1 MAANYDGF
9 LTTTFDNVVNW
20 SRKFSLF
27 QYPFVTACCGMEYM
41 AAACSHYDISRF
53 GAEIPRFSPRQSD
66 VLWVVGTITHKM
78 TPVLKTVYEQ
88 MAEPKWVI
96 AFGACASSG
105 GFYQN
110 YSVLQGIDRL
120 IPVDIYIAGCPPRP
134 EAVLDGLMELQDRI
148 QNDGPTVES
157 KMINPQAI
165 RHKEAKIE
173 QLDHYFRI
181 PKKEVFENVQNPK
194 SNRSIKPGFTYNQ
207 NQANVSPNMGYDTP
221 KGFQQKEALREK

>member
-1 MAANYDGF
+1 METNYGGF
-9 LTTTFDNVVNW
+9 KTTKFDSVVNW

-53 GAEIPRFSPRQSD
+53 GAEIPRFSPRQAD

-78 TPVLKTVYEQ
+78 SPILKTIYEQ
-88 MAEPKWVI
+88 MADPKWVI

-120 IPVDIYIAGCPPRP
+120 IPVDLYIAGCPPRP
-134 EAVLDGLMELQDRI
+134 EAVLDGLIELQNSI
-148 QNDGPTVES
+148 QNDGPTANG
-157 KMINPQAI
+157 ITPTAI
-165 RHKEAKIE
+165 RHKDQKAD
-173 QLDHYFRI
+173 QLNRYFEI
-181 PKKEVFENVQNPK
+181 SKKEVFENLQNPK
-194 SNRSIKPGFTYNQ
+194 SNRISKPGFTYSEDFI
-207 NQANVSPNMGYDTP
+207 NVSPHIGYDSP
-221 KGFQQKEALREK
+221 RMQKDKAALKEK

>member
-207 NQANVSPNMGYDTP
+207 NQANVSPKMGYDTP
-221 KGFQQKEALREK
+221 KGFQQKEALREE